1 MYKKN
6 GVITDGAIF
15 LMQLSHLA
23 VATSS
28 PQWFFPIHTDFIQQD
43 YVFFLQLSYRFFIA
57 LRIQP
62 FSQNIPYYTPY
73 YPPAHMVNKEY
84 NKISGNNTF
93 VFFNVNENA
102 RIFKQ
107 FCRNMQIIVYK
118 ITGVQL

>member
-1 MYKKN
+1 
-6 GVITDGAIF
+6 
-15 LMQLSHLA
+15 
-23 VATSS
+23 
-28 PQWFFPIHTDFIQQD
+28 
-43 YVFFLQLSYRFFIA
+43 
-57 LRIQP
+57 
-62 FSQNIPYYTPY
+62 
-73 YPPAHMVNKEY
+73 MVNKEY